1 MHGRNR
7 RLGRCGDAEGS
18 CDRRQERALHRRRIL
33 SPMKSEVECTFGF
46 SRTRVA
52 TGTPAFVEITPKV
65 SPAWTIQNRRPA
77 AAFFV
82 VTVRATVVELC
93 PGEVATC
100 TVIDPRESFPPASSP
115 EWINT
120 IAIVAAS
127 KNAPG
132 AA

>member
-1 MHGRNR
+1 
-7 RLGRCGDAEGS
+7 
-18 CDRRQERALHRRRIL
+18 
-33 SPMKSEVECTFGF
+33 MKSEVECTFGF
-46 SRTRVA
+46 NCSRVA

-77 AAFFV
+77 AALFV
-82 VTVRATVVELC
+82 VTVRATEVETCL
-93 PGEVATC
+93 GEVTGK
-100 TVIDPRESFPPASSP
+100 VIDAEEPFPPASSP

>member
-1 MHGRNR
+1 
-7 RLGRCGDAEGS
+7 
-18 CDRRQERALHRRRIL
+18 
-33 SPMKSEVECTFGF
+33 MKSEVECTFGF
-46 SRTRVA
+46 SCSRVA
-52 TGTPAFVEITPKV
+52 TGTPAFAEITPKV
-65 SPAWTIQNRRPA
+65 SPAWTIQNRRPV

-82 VTVRATVVELC
+82 VTVLATVVETCL
-93 PGEVATC
+93 GEVTG
-100 TVIDPRESFPPASSP
+100 TVIEAGEPFPPASRP